1 MNSVLLTVKT
11 DTDTKTKL
19 KSFAEELGVTSSAL
33 VNMVVKQ
40 ALREKRLVL
49 DINSEPTPYLAK
61 IMREADED
69 YKNDRNITHTKNP
82 QEALVHLNG
91 LMKK

>member
-11 DTDTKTKL
+11 DVDTKTKL
-19 KSFAEELGVTSSAL
+19 KSFAQELGVTSSAL

-49 DINSEPTPYLAK
+49 DTTLKPTPYLEK
-61 IMREADED
+61 VTREAEDD
-69 YKNDRNITHTKNP
+69 YKNDRNITHTKSS